1 MGLLFG
7 CSLRPPDATCVHTP
21 VQPYW
26 QEIVIAMIAF
36 GLVCLVLMK
45 VVFPRM
51 ERVFAARLDAID
63 GGLERAA
70 TTRAEAER
78 LLADYHAQV
87 AAVRAEAAT
96 IRDNARAEAAG
107 VRDGILAQAR
117 AEAERV
123 AAAGRRQLQ
132 AERERIRIELQEQIE
147 SLAFDLAGRILGES
161 LEADPRH
168 GTDLRRSA
176 DPV

>member
-26 QEIVIAMIAF
+26 QEIVIAVIAF

-45 VVFPRM
+45 LVFPRM
-51 ERVFAARLDAID
+51 ERVFAARVDAIE

-70 TTRAEAER
+70 ATRAEAEQ
-78 LLADYHAQV
+78 LLADYRAQV

-96 IRDNARAEAAG
+96 IRDAARAEAAG

-117 AEAERV
+117 TEAERLT
-123 AAAGRRQLQ
+123 AAGRRQLQ
-132 AERERIRIELQEQIE
+132 AERERIRTELEEGIE
-147 SLAFDLAGRILGES
+147 SLAFELAGRILGES
-161 LEADPRH
+161 LEADLRH
-168 GTDLRRSA
+168 DTHRRRSA

>member
-51 ERVFAARLDAID
+51 ERVLAARVDAID
-63 GGLERAA
+63 GGLTRAA
-70 TTRAEAER
+70 ATRTEAEQ
-78 LLADYHAQV
+78 LLADYRAQL

-96 IRDNARAEAAG
+96 IRDTARADAAG
-107 VRDGILAQAR
+107 IRDGILAQAR
-117 AEAERV
+117 TEAARV
-123 AAAGRRQLQ
+123 TAAGRRQLQ
-132 AERERIRIELQEQIE
+132 AERDRIRIDMPEQIE
-147 SLAFDLAGRILGES
+147 SLAFELAGRILGES
-161 LEADPRH
+161 LEADLRH
-168 GTDLRRSA
+168 GADLRRSA

>member
-51 ERVFAARLDAID
+51 ERVFAARVDAID

-70 TTRAEAER
+70 ATRAEAEK

-96 IRDNARAEAAG
+96 IRDIARAEAAAI
-107 VRDGILAQAR
+107 RDGILAQTR
-117 AEAERV
+117 TEAERIT
-123 AAAGRRQLQ
+123 AAGRRQLR
-132 AERERIRIELQEQIE
+132 AERDRIRIELQAQIE
-147 SLAFDLAGRILGES
+147 SLAFELAGRILGES
-161 LEADPRH
+161 LEADLRNDAH
-168 GTDLRRSA
+168 LRRSA

>member
-7 CSLRPPDATCVHTP
+7 CSLRPPDETCVHLP

-26 QEIVIAMIAF
+26 QEIVIAVIAF
-36 GLVCLVLMK
+36 SLVCVVLMK

-51 ERVFAARLDAID
+51 ERVFAARVDAIE

-70 TTRAEAER
+70 ATRAEAAQ
-78 LLADYHAQV
+78 LLSDYRAQV

-161 LEADPRH
+161 LEADLRH